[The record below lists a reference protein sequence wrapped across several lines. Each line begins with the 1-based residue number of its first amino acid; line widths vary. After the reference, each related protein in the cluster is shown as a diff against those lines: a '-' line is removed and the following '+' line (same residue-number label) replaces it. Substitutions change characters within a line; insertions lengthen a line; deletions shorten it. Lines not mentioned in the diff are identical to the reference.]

1 MEWIYYMLENV
12 NNFYHFQILS
22 NAFVA
27 QIQKIL
33 HVKNIVKV
41 LLMIKRTVY
50 VYQVTLHEHSSDPPQ
65 SYNSLNPLLNQD

>member
-1 MEWIYYMLENV
+1 MLENV

-50 VYQVTLHEHSSDPPQ
+50 VYQVTLHEHSYDPPQ